1 MQAAHIHHAEATLGI
16 SLDSETLS
24 LFDVEPLSFLA
35 MSPGPGSG
43 GSPGSR
49 AAPRARAPAGP
60 ARPPSGHSPSSP
72 ASPHDTLDRSPA
84 FSLSAFA
91 DEEDHEH
98 ARQQEAAAAAVP
110 APAPFA
116 QNGFLYFAVPMQ
128 AVPTAVPGFGARS
141 QSLPSMNGGELP
153 ANILAGKRKQETTAA
168 APGPAKRRNSLEP
181 ACTEAPASPAL
192 GRIAPGS
199 HSLVMS
205 GSVNAAYLER
215 IQKNG
220 AEGKFLPPW
229 LIRPGSNPA
238 PSASPLTTDLDTLY
252 GAAENPAPPAPLPAF
267 SPSDCSFATFSKAG
281 GKFETLE
288 TASGSSDGEPSED
301 GSVTAAPSARR
312 LPRRHPRPRPP
323 PFLPAAPPR
332 PAPALAPAPA
342 RGAKA
347 APVRPVYKGA
357 LPFELDEGL
366 LRRLAAQQRV
376 KLQQQ
381 MAVEQAR
388 AEATPRTA
396 PAMPPSGSK
405 VTREELV
412 ANFELPIQEVAK
424 RLGRKLRSV
433 TRWTEQA
440 DIVVQNRVPGFDHA
454 AIARAAGRLR
464 ETRSVLY
471 RNPAASIKDVTGAI
485 RKLLVQ
491 PIQQRLNEMRAAAAA
506 GGAARDDFDGEES
519 EAEEKSGGVQM
530 DDITTYLQSYL
541 AAASTGPAASGKAGA
556 AAAAAGLPLD
566 LPAPDISEPEGMHAC
581 ADPLVIQGA
590 YLHL

>member
-281 GKFETLE
+281 GKFETVTFAEAFGPGAAPQALTGAFGAAAGSLGLPAELE

-301 GSVTAAPSARR
+301 GSVHGGAFSPGGFRAATLA
-312 LPRRHPRPRPP
+312 LDPP
-323 PFLPAAPPR
+323 PFLPAGPAAA
-332 PAPALAPAPA
+332 PAPALAPAPRA
-342 RGAKA
+342 G
-347 APVRPVYKGA
+347 PRP
-357 LPFELDEGL
+357 
-366 LRRLAAQQRV
+366 RRA
-376 KLQQQ
+376 
-381 MAVEQAR
+381 
-388 AEATPRTA
+388 
-396 PAMPPSGSK
+396 
-405 VTREELV
+405 
-412 ANFELPIQEVAK
+412 
-424 RLGRKLRSV
+424 
-433 TRWTEQA
+433 
-440 DIVVQNRVPGFDHA
+440 
-454 AIARAAGRLR
+454 
-464 ETRSVLY
+464 
-471 RNPAASIKDVTGAI
+471 
-485 RKLLVQ
+485 
-491 PIQQRLNEMRAAAAA
+491 
-506 GGAARDDFDGEES
+506 
-519 EAEEKSGGVQM
+519 
-530 DDITTYLQSYL
+530 
-541 AAASTGPAASGKAGA
+541 
-556 AAAAAGLPLD
+556 
-566 LPAPDISEPEGMHAC
+566 
-581 ADPLVIQGA
+581 
-590 YLHL
+590 